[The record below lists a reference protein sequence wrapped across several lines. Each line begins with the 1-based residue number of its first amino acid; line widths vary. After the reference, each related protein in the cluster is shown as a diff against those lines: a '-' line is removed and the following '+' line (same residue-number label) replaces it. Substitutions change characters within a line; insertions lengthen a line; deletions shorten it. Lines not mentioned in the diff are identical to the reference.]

1 MRRGKLNNI
10 SLILVL
16 IVALFTLVSFVFD
29 QLVVQTE
36 NKIRDIDFEYERS
49 FNTYLRAKGVLF
61 NTNDLM
67 YRAKIKHENF
77 MDRSEILE
85 KAIYNIKFNKN
96 YFEDNFNDKFDSD
109 FNKNL
114 EIIFLNR
121 YKSMY
126 LEIFDEA
133 SDLFSL
139 SRGLPIRAMDES
151 IFSSNNQQV
160 LDSMMNLEKILNSNI
175 EYYEKYKEFEKK
187 DIINFNDYLD
197 LRSNLRNFLNY
208 YSTSHDSFQ
217 KIYES
222 YSLYYS
228 YYGGKTEEFLNSLN
242 EYQNRKNFYI
252 LLSVLAQIL
261 SLFFLL
267 ILFKTL
273 LNIMNHKKNI

>member
-77 MDRSEILE
+77 IDRSEILE

-175 EYYEKYKEFEKK
+175 EYYEKYKEFEK
-187 DIINFNDYLD
+187 
-197 LRSNLRNFLNY
+197 R
-208 YSTSHDSFQ
+208 
-217 KIYES
+217 
-222 YSLYYS
+222 
-228 YYGGKTEEFLNSLN
+228 
-242 EYQNRKNFYI
+242 I
-252 LLSVLAQIL
+252 L
-261 SLFFLL
+261 
-267 ILFKTL
+267 
-273 LNIMNHKKNI
+273 